1 MKGGQTSVMT
11 GLESSL
17 NNQKKSLGMGKDD
30 YEDLMMDIEKDYG
43 LNGINFSSSEKEKS
57 ITDTV
62 EKKRPHHIQNIKIN
76 TNDDEDLEF
85 DPRSMGQKPDD
96 PTSKT
101 YVDKTF
107 SQKQSIS
114 KENTIETAKLKPGN
128 LNESSE
134 FDIDML

>member
-1 MKGGQTSVMT
+1 
-11 GLESSL
+11 
-17 NNQKKSLGMGKDD
+17 MGKDD

-85 DPRSMGQKPDD
+85 DPRSMG
-96 PTSKT
+96 
-101 YVDKTF
+101 
-107 SQKQSIS
+107 
-114 KENTIETAKLKPGN
+114 
-128 LNESSE
+128 
-134 FDIDML
+134 